1 MTATLPDDL
10 EEYVQAKVQSGEYSS
25 IIEVIRTGLYL
36 MEDQD
41 TLHQDT
47 LHQDTLHQV
56 RLERLRKEIAIGL
69 EAAAR
74 GEIAPLDVEDIIA
87 QGKPRLTSYDN
98 GEN

>member
-10 EEYVQAKVQSGEYSS
+10 EEYVQAKVQIGEYSS

-36 MEDQD
+36 LED
-41 TLHQDT
+41 QDT